1 VTVHLTF
8 SFSMR
13 WWVAVAWIEELI
25 REGQKSVDEVEV
37 FYVEGTSVS
46 ADLKKK
52 KVNLATTSRDCG
64 LGIRT
69 IHQGRIGS
77 SSTNDPGGWRD
88 CLAAA
93 VASGKLATPQAWNGL
108 PEPAPLPSDPLSF
121 DPGLVCDP
129 ALARDLLAGM
139 LDGAA
144 EHPAEV
150 TAGSA
155 SLSVSTVTLANSH
168 GIRYDGRYSGVSL
181 SLEAIDRQSTGYEF
195 DHSSYRGDV
204 DPRKVGERAAF
215 FACKSAEGK
224 DIPTGDYPV
233 VLSPLAY
240 AELLGNVFV
249 PALNGRSVHSGRSR
263 LANSLGETIA
273 DPRIQMYDDPL
284 LPRASGS
291 TRWDAEGTPTKRT
304 DFVRDGVLQAFAYDL
319 KTAYRYG
326 KKSTGSAVR
335 GGFGGLPAI
344 GHHNFVVDGKRGEI
358 LDERVVYVHSVVGA
372 HTANPMSGD
381 FSVEISNA
389 FWMEDGGFEE
399 PVRSAMMSGNV
410 FDMHRDIA
418 GLSRETRAIGS
429 LILPSVKLHKQRL
442 IGK

>member
-1 VTVHLTF
+1 
-8 SFSMR
+8 MR
-13 WWVAVAWIEELI
+13 WWVAVDWIEELI
-25 REGQKSVDEVEV
+25 REGQKSVDEIEA

-46 ADLKKK
+46 ADLKQK

-69 IHQGRIGS
+69 IHKGRIGS
-77 SSTNDPGGWRD
+77 SSTNDPDKWRE

-93 VASGKLATPQAWNGL
+93 ISSGKFATPQTWNGL
-108 PEPAPLPSDPLSF
+108 PEAVPLPSSSLSF
-121 DPGLVCDP
+121 DPELECDP
-129 ALARDLLAGM
+129 GIARDLVRQM

-144 EHPAEV
+144 LHPADI

-155 SLSVSTVTLANSH
+155 SLSVSSVTLANSH
-168 GIRYDGRYSGVSL
+168 GIRYEDHHTGVSL
-181 SLEAIDRQSTGYEF
+181 SLEAIYRQSTGYEF
-195 DHSSYRGDV
+195 DHASYLGGV
-204 DPRKVGERAAF
+204 DPRNVGEKAAF
-215 FACKSAEGK
+215 FACKSADGK

-240 AELLGNVFV
+240 AELLGNVFI

-263 LANSLGETIA
+263 LAKMLGENIA

-291 TRWDAEGTPTKRT
+291 TRWDAEGTPTRRI
-304 DFVRDGVLQAFAYDL
+304 DFIQDGVLRNFAYDL
-319 KTAYRYG
+319 KTAYRYD
-326 KKSTGSAVR
+326 KTSTGSAVR

-344 GHHNFVVDGKRGEI
+344 GHHNFIVDGEREPI

-372 HTANPMSGD
+372 HTANPMSGE

-389 FWMEDGGFEE
+389 FWMENGSFEE

-410 FDMHRDIA
+410 FDMHKDIT
-418 GLSRETRAIGS
+418 GMSRESRTIGS
-429 LILPSVKLHKQRL
+429 LILPSIKINKQHL

>member
-1 VTVHLTF
+1 MF

-25 REGQKSVDEVEV
+25 REGQKSVDEIEV

-46 ADLKKK
+46 ADLKQK
-52 KVNLATTSRDCG
+52 KVNLATTSRECG

-69 IHQGRIGS
+69 IHKGRIGS
-77 SSTNDPGGWRD
+77 SSTNDPDMWRD
-88 CLAAA
+88 CLKAAI
-93 VASGKLATPQAWNGL
+93 ASGKLATPQTWNGL
-108 PEPAPLPSDPLSF
+108 PEPVSLPSSSLSF
-121 DPGLVCDP
+121 DPALECDP
-129 ALARDLLAGM
+129 DIARDLLRQM
-139 LDGAA
+139 LEGAA

-155 SLSVSTVTLANSH
+155 SLSVSYEMLANSH
-168 GIRYDGRYSGVSL
+168 GIRYEDHYTGVSL
-181 SLEAIDRQSTGYEF
+181 SLEAIVRQSTGYEF
-195 DHSSYRGDV
+195 DHASYFGDV
-204 DPRKVGERAAF
+204 DPRNVVEKAAF
-215 FACKSAEGK
+215 FACKSADGK

-263 LANSLGETIA
+263 LAHSLGENIA
-273 DPRIQMYDDPL
+273 DPRIAMYDDPL

-291 TRWDAEGTPTKRT
+291 VRWDAEGTPTRKI
-304 DFVRDGVLQAFAYDL
+304 DFVRDGVLQTFAYDL
-319 KTAYRYG
+319 KTAYRYD
-326 KKSTGSAVR
+326 KKTTGSAIR

-344 GHHNFVVDGKRGEI
+344 GHHNFIVDGKRENI
-358 LDERVVYVHSVVGA
+358 LDERVVYVHNVVGA

-381 FSVEISNA
+381 FSVEIANA

-410 FDMHRDIA
+410 FDLHKDIA
-418 GLSRETRAIGS
+418 GMSRETRAVGS
-429 LILPSVKLHKQRL
+429 LILPSIRLNKQRI